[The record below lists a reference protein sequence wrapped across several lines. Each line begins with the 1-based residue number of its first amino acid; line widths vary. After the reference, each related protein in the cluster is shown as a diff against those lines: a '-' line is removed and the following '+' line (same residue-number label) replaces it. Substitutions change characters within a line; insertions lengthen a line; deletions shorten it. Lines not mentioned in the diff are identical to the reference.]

1 LNDPTKKAM
10 VVLITQIKNT
20 LLSLEDILLST
31 SCDYALHDYDRVP
44 EKVKRKP
51 TPTAELDN
59 EEENHLEESLERERL
74 AIMESDKVLKDLW
87 TQGKR

>member
-1 LNDPTKKAM
+1 M

-31 SCDYALHDYDRVP
+31 SCEYALPDYDKIP
-44 EKVKRKP
+44 EKSKRKP
-51 TPTAELDN
+51 APAPELNN

-74 AIMESDKVLKDLW
+74 AILESDKVLKDLW
-87 TQGKR
+87 SQGKR

>member
-1 LNDPTKKAM
+1 MSDPTKKAM
-10 VVLITQIKNT
+10 IVLITQIKNT

-31 SCDYALHDYDRVP
+31 TCDYALPDYDRP
-44 EKVKRKP
+44 TEKVKQKRSP
-51 TPTAELDN
+51 APELDT

-87 TQGKR
+87 AQGKR